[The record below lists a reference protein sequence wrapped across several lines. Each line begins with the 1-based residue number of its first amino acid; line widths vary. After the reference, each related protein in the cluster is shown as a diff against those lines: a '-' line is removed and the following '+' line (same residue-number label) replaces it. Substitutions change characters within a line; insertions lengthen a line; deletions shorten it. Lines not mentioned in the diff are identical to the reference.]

1 MIASQLSLA
10 KFAHSTFVSLG
21 SYCLPGRGP
30 TFKNGGNTLLGP
42 NLDQSDWLE
51 RKAELKTFDIVRLLK
66 FTQNLTRYAI
76 KTIVL
81 QFISSAV
88 IPSAVMGIYLE
99 TPIKRIDVND
109 TSFSTVIDKE
119 A

>member
-1 MIASQLSLA
+1 MSYQFALVKSAYSVFISLS
-10 KFAHSTFVSLG
+10 
-21 SYCLPGRGP
+21 SYCLPGWGL
-30 TFKNGGNTLLGP
+30 TFKNGENTLLGP

-51 RKAELKTFDIVRLLK
+51 RKAELKTFDVVRLLK

-81 QFISSAV
+81 QFISSGV
-88 IPSAVMGIYLE
+88 IPSAVTGIYLE